1 MSFPRVL
8 KAMNVF
14 ARVRLHIEIFA
25 ELSEYFAE
33 LWLSREILAEF
44 TNIAIH

>member
-1 MSFPRVL
+1 
-8 KAMNVF
+8 MNVF
-14 ARVRLHIEIFA
+14 ARVELNVQIFA